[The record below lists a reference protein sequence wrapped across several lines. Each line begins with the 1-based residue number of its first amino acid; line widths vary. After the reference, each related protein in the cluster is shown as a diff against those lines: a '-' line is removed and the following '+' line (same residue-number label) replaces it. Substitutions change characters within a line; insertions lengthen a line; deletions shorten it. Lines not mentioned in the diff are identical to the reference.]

1 MANKQIKDFDL
12 KESIDGLEDLLI
24 QDSDGITK
32 RIKTSK
38 LMDSLDLSNYYTK
51 AEVDDLLANTDLS
64 IDMADYYD
72 KTTIDNLLAKKANVS
87 HTHSYNDLTDKPTI
101 PSTTNLATKKEL
113 TDGLATK
120 ANVSHT
126 HDQYLTEH
134 QDLSDY
140 ALKTE
145 LPTVPT
151 KTSQLTNDSGFIKS
165 IPSEYITETE
175 LSDKSYA
182 TETYVQNK
190 IAEASLSGGEVDLSE
205 YATKDDL
212 NTKADKTAI
221 PTKVSQLTNDS
232 GFLTKHQNISS
243 KADKTYVDEIK
254 QNSQEKLREI
264 ESKLNQTNAQL
275 SRITVESVEQLKKM
289 EIVVNS
295 IVKLHGYYVGDGV
308 AHNRI
313 IQQKDDG
320 SGIQIANGL
329 YANLL
334 CGNGVDIKLFG
345 GRANMGKDESIEVF
359 DKWVNYVNSSKSKF
373 FQPTTLDTGSS
384 YIIYKPILIKKSFVG
399 IGNPMPSFVY
409 PSAEVGKVVSAT
421 EMSHNGI
428 YDFNVKAVFGIKQ
441 INYGETTSR
450 FKIENFA
457 VYCTNGDDDTT
468 PAQDYGVYFP
478 EGNSFNMTNVLVVRP
493 NVAGFKFY
501 ENWMSTIGT
510 LNSWSSRGDG
520 FHFGDAVKGGNF
532 TSLTIG
538 SLYAHGYT
546 GKGYRFQSLNYSTIN
561 SLGSDGARGGNGH
574 AYVFASC
581 HGTSVNSLGCESGNV
596 KNILYIGDCTMT
608 INGLFTLDMTLSESI
623 IEVFS
628 NSQITINN
636 IHHHNGKIH
645 RLDSTS
651 PKSYIIRG
659 DKSQVVINA
668 KEREVTFEDGY
679 KAGTAL
685 FGTADVIFN
694 TSDKDI
700 YHKRYVNNRELHPG
714 DDLTESFID
723 LQNGWGFQMLKLDS
737 SNFVSDFKYEK
748 EWKHE
753 VDVLYIIAQVQGTD
767 GATVVRTENSTTKAI
782 VHLDKKLDSGVI
794 TVMMFGR
801 LAN

>member
-1 MANKQIKDFDL
+1 MSVKAKYIKDLPL
-12 KESIDGLEDLLI
+12 KNELDGSESLL
-24 QDSDGITK
+24 
-32 RIKTSK
+32 
-38 LMDSLDLSNYYTK
+38 
-51 AEVDDLLANTDLS
+51 V
-64 IDMADYYD
+64 
-72 KTTIDNLLAKKANVS
+72 
-87 HTHSYNDLTDKPTI
+87 
-101 PSTTNLATKKEL
+101 
-113 TDGLATK
+113 
-120 ANVSHT
+120 
-126 HDQYLTEH
+126 
-134 QDLSDY
+134 QDLNGTQQ
-140 ALKTE
+140 APLGT
-145 LPTVPT
+145 
-151 KTSQLTNDSGFIKS
+151 I
-165 IPSEYITETE
+165 I
-175 LSDKSYA
+175 
-182 TETYVQNK
+182 
-190 IAEASLSGGEVDLSE
+190 
-205 YATKDDL
+205 
-212 NTKADKTAI
+212 
-221 PTKVSQLTNDS
+221 
-232 GFLTKHQNISS
+232 
-243 KADKTYVDEIK
+243 DEIK
-254 QNSQEKLREI
+254 QNSQEKIREI
-264 ESKLNQTNAQL
+264 ESELAQTNAQL
-275 SRITVESVEQLKKM
+275 SRITVESVESVEQLKKM

-295 IVKLHGYYVGDGV
+295 IVKLNGYYVGDGV

-313 IQQKDDG
+313 IQQNDDG

-373 FQPTTLDTGSS
+373 FQPTTLDTGAS

-399 IGNPMPSFVY
+399 IGNPMPGFVY

-510 LNSWSSRGDG
+510 LNSWASRGDG
-520 FHFGDAVKGGNF
+520 FHFGDTVKGGNF

-561 SLGSDGARGGNGH
+561 SLGSDGARGGSGH

-581 HGTSVNSLGCESGNV
+581 HGTTVNSLGCESGNV

-636 IHHHNGKIH
+636 IHHHNGKI
-645 RLDSTS
+645 RRSDSTS
-651 PKSYIIRG
+651 PKSYIVRG

-685 FGTADVIFN
+685 FGAADVIFN
-694 TSDKDI
+694 TRDKDI
-700 YHKRYVNNRELHPG
+700 HHKRYVNNRELHPG
-714 DDLTESFID
+714 DDLTGSFID

-748 EWKHE
+748 EWKHK
-753 VDVLYIIAQVQGTD
+753 VDVLYIIAQVQGSD

-782 VHLDKKLDSGVI
+782 VHLDKKLNSGVI
-794 TVMMFGR
+794 IVMMFGR